1 MTVSVSGVARGQKG
15 IGFLIAS
22 SADRKYQRQQGFTLV
37 ELALVLVIVG
47 LLTGGILKGREMI
60 ENARVTSTVA
70 QVKSYESAVTA
81 FYDIFNVLP
90 GDMPNAS
97 DRIANCPAACNAPL
111 LTGDNNFIGAQ
122 TWTTSVLWPNQVTSP
137 LNALPAVA
145 VGAETQLFWVHLYKM
160 DLITGVTDAP
170 LRSSGTLT
178 WAESH
183 PASRI
188 GGGFVVGYNNGATP
202 PGAATPSA
210 TAGMT
215 GTVLVLQQS
224 VTGGIQT
231 TRGTQPLTPARAAQI
246 DRRMDDGLPHSG
258 LVRAYGLSASCYN
271 TTADTRYAETT
282 NSKDCGLVFRIRP
295 PPT

>member
-1 MTVSVSGVARGQKG
+1 MKDYYHQK
-15 IGFLIAS
+15 
-22 SADRKYQRQQGFTLV
+22 GFTLV
-37 ELALVLVIVG
+37 ELALVLTIVG
-47 LLTGGILKGREMI
+47 LLTGGILKGRELI
-60 ENARVTSTVA
+60 ENGRVTATVA

-111 LTGDNNFIGAQ
+111 VTGDNNFIGAQ
-122 TWTTSVLWPNQVTSP
+122 AWTTAAAWPNQVTSP
-137 LNALPAVA
+137 LNALPSIA
-145 VGAETQLFWVHLYKM
+145 VGVETQLFWVHLYKM
-160 DLITGVTDAP
+160 DLVTGVTDAP
-170 LRSSGTLT
+170 LRSGGILA

-183 PASRI
+183 PASQM

-202 PGAATPSA
+202 PGAITPSA
-210 TAGMT
+210 TTGIT

-224 VTGGIQT
+224 VTDGMLT
-231 TRGTQPLTPARAAQI
+231 TSGTQPLTPARAAQI

-258 LVRAYGLSASCYN
+258 FVRAYGLTASCYS
-271 TTADTRYAETT
+271 TAADPRYSEITS
-282 NSKDCGLVFRIRP
+282 SKDCGLVFRIRP